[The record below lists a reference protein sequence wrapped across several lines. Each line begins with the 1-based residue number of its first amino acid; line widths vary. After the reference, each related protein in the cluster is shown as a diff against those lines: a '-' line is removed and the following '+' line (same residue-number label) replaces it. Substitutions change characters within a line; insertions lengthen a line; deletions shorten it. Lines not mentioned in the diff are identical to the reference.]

1 MVVNP
6 IVQKLKQKS
15 TQEVTLKDEK
25 FGESKWI
32 VRPLSTFELI
42 ENSTLF
48 DTLPDDVKLDP
59 ENMDKKTYDTV
70 KNQVLPMMKT
80 FLPLCCVSPKVTTDF
95 EDADLKKSDG
105 DTVHLGDIPI
115 KMASSLF
122 NEILNV
128 SGLTKVSEEER
139 KKLPPVTSA

>member
-6 IVQKLKQKS
+6 IVQKLRKKI
-15 TQEVTLKDEK
+15 TKEVTIKDDK
-25 FGESKWI
+25 HGESKWI

-42 ENSTLF
+42 EHSSLF
-48 DTLPDDVKLDP
+48 DTLPEDVKLDP

-80 FLPLCCVSPKVTTDF
+80 FLPICCVSPKVTIDF
-95 EDADLKKSDG
+95 DDPDLKRLDG
-105 DTVHLGDIPI
+105 DTIHLGDIPI
-115 KMASSLF
+115 KMASDLF

-128 SGLTKVSEEER
+128 SGLTKVSEEDR

>member
-1 MVVNP
+1 MVNP
-6 IVQKLKQKS
+6 IVQQLKKKS
-15 TQEVTLKDEK
+15 THEIIIKDEK
-25 FGESKWI
+25 YGESKWI
-32 VRPLSTFELI
+32 IRPLSTFELI
-42 ENSTLF
+42 ENSSLF

-59 ENMDKKTYDTV
+59 DNMDKKTYDTV

-80 FLPLCCVSPKVTTDF
+80 FLPICCVSPKVTTDF
-95 EDADLKKSDG
+95 NDVDLKKPDG

-122 NEILNV
+122 SEILNV

-139 KKLPPVTSA
+139 KKLLSQTSA